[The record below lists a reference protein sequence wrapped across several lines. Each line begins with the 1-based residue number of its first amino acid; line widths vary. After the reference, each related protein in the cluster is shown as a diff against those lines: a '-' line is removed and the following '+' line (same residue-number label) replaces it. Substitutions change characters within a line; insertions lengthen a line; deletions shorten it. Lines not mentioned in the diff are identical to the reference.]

1 MLFCNQSWFPYNNG
15 MKLFLTVLAIFA
27 GQSVLAQTNYVP
39 PTRILEKKGYQIG
52 ILGEAFIS
60 SKSIDDDNEDVK
72 FKNGEAFK
80 RFQGEFS
87 GLYGLTE
94 NLQIG
99 GGLRYRQNSSTRL
112 DASEEKLSETSTGV
126 ESTFVSLKY
135 AFKPVDR
142 LYYSLEG
149 LFRYTPFTNDENQN
163 SSDGTMILGDDG
175 NEYSIGLGMTYAFK
189 SNNFFSGRAGYRK
202 PGQELSDEIYWQLE
216 GALAWRYLALV
227 AGIDG
232 VNSMNNDPHGDE
244 SDATRPSYYTGRTAL
259 YNSKNREW
267 MAPYAGINVA
277 LGQSWRIEARASQ
290 VVSGRSTDLGTTFGI
305 SLIRRVE
312 DKKTNKI
319 DTRFKDYD
327 VEASISKISPKKGY
341 VVIDKGLADDV
352 QKGMRIDFFEFD
364 YVGGNILLARGVVI
378 QSKSSTAIVKI
389 THRYN
394 TKKELKEGTVA
405 RGNFR

>member
-1 MLFCNQSWFPYNNG
+1 
-15 MKLFLTVLAIFA
+15 MKLFLTAFA
-27 GQSVLAQTNYVP
+27 LLVGQKVLAQTSYVP
-39 PTRILEKKGYQIG
+39 PTKILEKKGYQLG
-52 ILGEAFIS
+52 ISGEAFVS
-60 SKSIDDDNEDVK
+60 SKSIDKDNNDVEFED
-72 FKNGEAFK
+72 GESFK
-80 RFQGEFS
+80 RFQGEFT

-99 GGLRYRQNSSTRL
+99 GGLRYRQNNSTML
-112 DASEEKLSETSTGV
+112 NASKEEVSETSTGV

-149 LFRYTPFTNDENQN
+149 LFRYTPFTNDEEQN
-163 SSDGTMILGDDG
+163 GADGTMILGDDG
-175 NEYSIGLGMTYAFK
+175 NEYSVGLGMSYAFK
-189 SNNFFSGRAGYRK
+189 SNNFFTGRVGYRK
-202 PGQELSDEIYWQLE
+202 PGQDLSDEIYWQLE

-227 AGIDG
+227 AGVDG
-232 VNSMNNDPHGDE
+232 VSSMNNDPHE
-244 SDATRPSYYTGRTAL
+244 ANEANRPLYYTGRTAL

-267 MAPYAGINVA
+267 ITPYAGINVA
-277 LGQSWRIEARASQ
+277 LGANWRVEARASQ
-290 VVSGRSTDLGTTFGI
+290 VVSGRSTDLGTAFGI

-319 DTRFKDYD
+319 DTRFKEYD
-327 VEASISKISPKKGY
+327 VEASISKVSPKKGY
-341 VVIDKGLADDV
+341 VVIDKGLADDI
-352 QKGMRIDFFEFD
+352 QKGMKIDFFEFD
-364 YVGGNILLARGVVI
+364 YVGGNILLARGTVI
-378 QSKSSTAIVKI
+378 QSKSSSAIVKI